1 MAYEQ
6 IAVAGIQISQV
17 MGNRQANIS
26 TEMEVLWR
34 TMTNGMCAVLV
45 CAAFCTPLLDGKKYK
60 LEKLGDDPGVLSG
73 IVDIRYLE

>member
-26 TEMEVLWR
+26 TEIEVLWR

-45 CAAFCTPLLDGKKYK
+45 CAARKTISLLEYEDEYDGLLKNLNG
-60 LEKLGDDPGVLSG
+60 LENK
-73 IVDIRYLE
+73 